1 MTNELLA
8 NYANYAL
15 WSAILVITMAMIGY
29 ALHLAWT
36 VPEREA
42 AEEARAASAPVKE
55 AVAAGRA
62 KGADAEPVPASVGA
76 AGTDVSTDAAEADG
90 GAVDEEGGV
99 PLRARKAAG
108 IASSLS
114 WLGAML
120 LLTSATLRGVAVER
134 APLGNL
140 FEFSVAGSFFAM
152 ATYCLWT
159 LHRDLRWLGLFVT
172 APVVLILGVASTA
185 WYQPADELV
194 PSLKSYW
201 LPIHVTVA
209 TLSVGIFIVGA
220 AVVALYLA
228 SDREVGGER
237 FWRKLPP
244 PASLEKLAYSL
255 HIIAFPLWT
264 FTLIAGA
271 IWAREAWGAYW
282 TWDPKEVWTFVIWT
296 VYAAYLHARA
306 TKNTPRRTANW
317 IALAGFACIVINYVV
332 VNFYFIGMHS
342 YAQ

>member
-1 MTNELLA
+1 MTDEILA
-8 NYANYAL
+8 TNANYAL
-15 WSAILVITMAMIGY
+15 WSAILVLTLAMIGY

-36 VPEREA
+36 VPQRDAVEVPVRE
-42 AEEARAASAPVKE
+42 PV
-55 AVAAGRA
+55 AVG
-62 KGADAEPVPASVGA
+62 GGTADADADA
-76 AGTDVSTDAAEADG
+76 TDVAQGDDAAVGES
-90 GAVDEEGGV
+90 E
-99 PLRARKAAG
+99 RARKAAG
-108 IASSLS
+108 IASTLS

-120 LLTSATLRGVAVER
+120 LLASALLRGVATQR

-140 FEFSVAGSFFAM
+140 FEFSVAGAFFAM
-152 ATYCLWT
+152 ATFCVWGT
-159 LHRDLRWLGLFVT
+159 RRDLRWLGVFVT
-172 APVVLILGVASTA
+172 APVVLLLGVASTA
-185 WYQPADELV
+185 WYTEADELV

-220 AVVALYLA
+220 VMAALYLM
-228 SDREVGGER
+228 SDRQVGGER

-244 PASLEKLAYSL
+244 AAALERLTYSL
-255 HIIAFPLWT
+255 HIVAFPLWT

-282 TWDPKEVWTFVIWT
+282 NWDPKEVWTFVIWT

-306 TKNTPRRTANW
+306 TKNTSRRAANW
-317 IALAGFACIVINYVV
+317 IAIAGFACIVINYTV
-332 VNFYFIGMHS
+332 VNFYFIGQHS

>member
-1 MTNELLA
+1 MTDEILA
-8 NYANYAL
+8 TNANYAL
-15 WSAILVITMAMIGY
+15 WSAILVLTLAMIGY

-36 VPEREA
+36 VPQRDAVEVPVRE
-42 AEEARAASAPVKE
+42 PV
-55 AVAAGRA
+55 AVGGGTADVTDVA
-62 KGADAEPVPASVGA
+62 KGD
-76 AGTDVSTDAAEADG
+76 DAAVGESA
-90 GAVDEEGGV
+90 
-99 PLRARKAAG
+99 RARKAAG
-108 IASSLS
+108 IASTLS

-120 LLTSATLRGVAVER
+120 LLASALLRGVATQR

-140 FEFSVAGSFFAM
+140 FEFSVAGAFFAM
-152 ATYCLWT
+152 ATFCVWST
-159 LHRDLRWLGLFVT
+159 RRDLRWLGVFVT
-172 APVVLILGVASTA
+172 APVVLLLGVASTA
-185 WYQPADELV
+185 WYTEADELV

-220 AVVALYLA
+220 VMAALYLM
-228 SDREVGGER
+228 SDRQVGGER

-244 PASLEKLAYSL
+244 AAALERLTYSL
-255 HIIAFPLWT
+255 HIVAFPLWT

-282 TWDPKEVWTFVIWT
+282 NWDPKEVWTFVIWV

-317 IALAGFACIVINYVV
+317 IALAGFACIVINYTV
-332 VNFYFIGMHS
+332 VNFYFIGQHS